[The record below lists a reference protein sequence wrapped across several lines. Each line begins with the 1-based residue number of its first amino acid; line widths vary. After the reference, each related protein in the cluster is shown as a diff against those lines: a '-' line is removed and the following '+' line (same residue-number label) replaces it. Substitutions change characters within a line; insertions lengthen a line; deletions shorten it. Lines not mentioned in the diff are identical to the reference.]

1 MITRNIKTD
10 KLYDTGYLKPQ
21 SEYWILNGSEWIR
34 RPKPVEFRYLPYDR
48 KRECTVEK
56 DDDIK

>member
-10 KLYDTGYLKPQ
+10 KLYDTGYLKQ
-21 SEYWILNGSEWIR
+21 QYEYWMLNGSEWIR
-34 RPKPVEFRYLPYDR
+34 RLKPAEFRYLSCDR
-48 KRECTVEK
+48 EREHTVEK

>member
-34 RPKPVEFRYLPYDR
+34 RLKPAEFRYLPCDR
-48 KRECTVEK
+48 E
-56 DDDIK
+56 IK